1 MSNRIYVQ
9 RHGAVPDVEIDAGES
24 IVFEREGVRVKVF
37 FDAEGEIRVNAD
49 ERVTITPEASNVFV
63 IRLRDPRTVTA
74 ARRVRR
80 ALGLG
85 LPAADPADVALLVE
99 AASR

>member
-9 RHGAVPDVEIDAGES
+9 HYGAEPDVEIDAAES
-24 IVFEREGVRVKVF
+24 IAFEREGVRIRVF

-63 IRLRDPRTVTA
+63 IRPRDPRTVLA
-74 ARRVRR
+74 ARRVRKALGASERMDLADVR
-80 ALGLG
+80 ALIEAGL
-85 LPAADPADVALLVE
+85 
-99 AASR
+99 R